1 MDSRTRE
8 RDAHSD
14 QEIMSILRLRN
25 VAVVGTSRDPTKPSQ
40 YVPRYLIEHGYNV
53 LHVTPFAQEVFG
65 LKCYKGL
72 LDVEKPIDI
81 VDVFR
86 PSRNVPAVIDAA
98 IKKKVR
104 VVWLQQGI
112 HDPASEEDAI
122 KNGINVVW
130 NRCMMK
136 ERSRLFG
143 EKELL

>member
-25 VAVVGTSRDPTKPSQ
+25 VAVVGISRDATKPSH

-53 LHVTPFAQEVFG
+53 LPVNPFAQEVFG
-65 LKCYKGL
+65 LKCYKSL

-86 PSRNVPAVIDAA
+86 PSGNVPAA

-136 ERSRLFG
+136 EHSRLFG

>member
-1 MDSRTRE
+1 
-8 RDAHSD
+8 
-14 QEIMSILRLRN
+14 MST
-25 VAVVGTSRDPTKPSQ
+25 GTTCLP
-40 YVPRYLIEHGYNV
+40 VN
-53 LHVTPFAQEVFG
+53 PFAQEVFG
-65 LKCYKGL
+65 LKCYKSL

-86 PSRNVPAVIDAA
+86 PSGNVPAVIDAA

-136 ERSRLFG
+136 EHSRLFG